1 MLPLRDGKD
10 AGGWEWRRECSV
22 SERHDEHRR
31 QAIDQVAG
39 KGHVRLDFDSPPFG
53 GRDSKDLLEGRVLVF
68 RERCLNASGHWRAER
83 RQRLDCLAIVVY
95 EAKAPQPGSNGTVRA
110 LMRYGGLLR

>member
-1 MLPLRDGKD
+1 MPDQRLVSLDGRTSPFKSRRASDLAPMLPLRDGRD

-53 GRDSKDLLEGRVLVF
+53 GRDSKDLLEGGVLV
-68 RERCLNASGHWRAER
+68 
-83 RQRLDCLAIVVY
+83 
-95 EAKAPQPGSNGTVRA
+95 
-110 LMRYGGLLR
+110 